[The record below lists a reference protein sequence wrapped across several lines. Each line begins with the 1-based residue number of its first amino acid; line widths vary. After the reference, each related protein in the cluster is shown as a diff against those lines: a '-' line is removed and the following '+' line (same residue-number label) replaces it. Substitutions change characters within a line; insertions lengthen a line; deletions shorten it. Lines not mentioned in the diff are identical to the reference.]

1 MCDRSQC
8 NKINAIALNDKLQRM
23 TTTLTLNTRISS
35 PSKHLAEPG
44 PNPGQLR
51 EILQAAVHCPDHGR
65 LRPWRFVIVRGGQRH
80 KLGELLI
87 QRVLAELPEAS
98 EIRLEKERTRFSF
111 APCIVT
117 VVLNPMKNHKVP
129 EIEQVLSG
137 GALCMNMLHAAHQM
151 GFGAQ
156 WLTGFAAYDP
166 AIHQALGL
174 GANEQ
179 ILGFIHI
186 GSKTGEPPERE
197 RPDVDAL
204 SVEAA
209 L

>member
-1 MCDRSQC
+1 
-8 NKINAIALNDKLQRM
+8 M
-23 TTTLTLNTRISS
+23 TTTLTLNSRISS

-44 PNPGQLR
+44 PDSGQLR
-51 EILQAAVHCPDHGR
+51 EILEAAVHCPDHGR
-65 LRPWRFVIVRGGQRH
+65 LRPWRFVLIRGEQRR
-80 KLGELLI
+80 KLGELLL

-98 EIRLEKERTRFSF
+98 EVRLEKERTRFSF

-117 VVLNPMKNHKVP
+117 VVLNPVKNHKVP

-137 GALCMNMLHAAHQM
+137 GALCMNMLHAAHQL

-166 AIHQALGL
+166 AIHHALGL
-174 GANEQ
+174 DGNEQ

-186 GSKTGEPPERE
+186 GSRTGEPPERE
-197 RPDVDAL
+197 RPDIGTL
-204 SVEAA
+204 MTEAT